1 MLIQIFEGSKLL
13 AFLTHACSDDKVCL
27 TITGTSGFLNSG
39 SAQLLTPTA
48 HKESPPLRHAFPV
61 TFRAGGNV
69 GKRKAPACAL
79 IGRALR
85 SAPPP
90 VFRSPAQQKPSGS
103 SSSLT
108 LVDAEPLCSWD
119 AAWKPKPHLP
129 HGPAV
134 QPGTSDESCAQTSA
148 SSSAASSSSTI
159 CCWLT
164 CCCTPAARSDGPDGN
179 YCSWCSCGLCCRSH
193 ARSCHHWRLQWK

>member
-13 AFLTHACSDDKVCL
+13 AFLTHAFSDDKVCL
-27 TITGTSGFLNSG
+27 TITGTSGFLNSR

-48 HKESPPLRHAFPV
+48 HNDTLPWRLAIPV
-61 TFRAGGNV
+61 TFRAGGDV
-69 GKRKAPACAL
+69 GERKAPDCVL

-85 SAPPP
+85 PAPPP
-90 VFRSPAQQKPSGS
+90 VFLSLAQQKSPGS

-108 LVDAEPLCSWD
+108 LVDAEPLCSCD

-134 QPGTSDESCAQTSA
+134 QVRPLQG
-148 SSSAASSSSTI
+148 
-159 CCWLT
+159 L
-164 CCCTPAARSDGPDGN
+164 GP
-179 YCSWCSCGLCCRSH
+179 YRRC
-193 ARSCHHWRLQWK
+193 